1 MIDSQ
6 DKELLLDHEKIA
18 AEKKLNEARLAEH
31 AKYLDDWREV
41 LSTPAGRR
49 IIWDL
54 LGGMGFQR
62 DLFNSDP
69 LIMAANCGQH
79 KLALAMAK
87 DIEEAIPGIYARMT
101 NEYRSAQAN
110 KDKGN

>member
-1 MIDSQ
+1 MNAEDRN
-6 DKELLLDHEKIA
+6 LLLDHDKIES
-18 AEKKLNEARLAEH
+18 EKKLYEQKIAIH
-31 AKYLDDWREV
+31 AKYLEDWREV

-62 DLFNSDP
+62 DLFNVDP
-69 LIMAANCGQH
+69 LIMAMNCGQH

-87 DIEEAIPGIYARMT
+87 DIEAYEF
-101 NEYRSAQAN
+101 
-110 KDKGN
+110 K

>member
-1 MIDSQ
+1 VNAEDR
-6 DKELLLDHEKIA
+6 ELLLDHDKIA
-18 AEKKLNEARLAEH
+18 EEKKIYERGIADH
-31 AKYLDDWREV
+31 TKYLDDWREV

-49 IIWDL
+49 IVWDL

-69 LIMAANCGQH
+69 LIMAMNCGQH

-87 DIEEAIPGIYARMT
+87 SIEEAVPGVFAKMT
-101 NEYRSAQAN
+101 NEQRSLQAN
-110 KDKGN
+110 KER

>member
-1 MIDSQ
+1 MISNE
-6 DKELLLDHEKIA
+6 DKEILLDHDKIE
-18 AEKKLNEARLAEH
+18 AEKKSYMQKLADH
-31 AKYLDDWREV
+31 SKYLDDWREV
-41 LSTPAGRR
+41 LSTPQGRR

-69 LIMAANCGQH
+69 LIMAMNCGQH

-87 DIEEAIPGIYARMT
+87 DIEEAVPGIYARMT
-101 NEYRSAQAN
+101 NEFRSAQAN
-110 KDKGN
+110 REK

>member
-1 MIDSQ
+1 MIDAH
-6 DKELLLDHEKIA
+6 DREILLDHDKLAE
-18 AEKKLNEARLAEH
+18 EKKQYERKLADH

-41 LSTPAGRR
+41 LSTPQGRR

-62 DLFNSDP
+62 DLFSSDP
-69 LIMAANCGQH
+69 LIMAMNCGQH

-87 DIEEAIPGIYARMT
+87 DIEESVPGIYARMT
-101 NEYRSAQAN
+101 NEYRSTQAN
-110 KDKGN
+110 RDK

>member
-1 MIDSQ
+1 MNLEDR
-6 DKELLLDHEKIA
+6 EFLLDQENLA
-18 AEKKLNEARLAEH
+18 YEKKQYERRIADH

-62 DLFNSDP
+62 DLFNVDP
-69 LIMAANCGQH
+69 LIMAMNCGQH

-87 DIEEAIPGIYARMT
+87 DIEEAVPGIYARMT
-101 NEYRSAQAN
+101 NEFRSAQAN
-110 KDKGN
+110 KDK